1 MYVNKFFQTLKHIS
15 KYNKRYIFYD
25 IEKNKSYYS
34 CPLCNSSKIIKC
46 VVCDQDSNK
55 KNLCDKCE
63 KCNRKSI
70 CDFCDDKG
78 LKYYFSV

>member
-46 VVCDQDSNK
+46 CFGCDQDTNR
-55 KNLCDKCE
+55 KNICD
-63 KCNRKSI
+63 KCNRKNI